1 MHRCRFV
8 LDSLFSFF
16 SGCALGCFRRWDTG
30 AAGLQ
35 VGPLPLLVSCLPEVA
50 VPAGLSTLGSTQV
63 AFSSAFPLLLVP
75 DMCVQRLGD
84 FISASFPVSILML
97 RPVWQPA
104 ASTSR
109 FQRKQNLLRSPSRAV
124 LIISDQGGWGEFCEC
139 WKAPSL
145 LTWPHLVI
153 ILALGSLQSPEQQA
167 GGTLRSLHGS
177 SFLLCSVLAAPYLG
191 GKAGWRE
198 RGKFL

>member
-1 MHRCRFV
+1 M
-8 LDSLFSFF
+8 
-16 SGCALGCFRRWDTG
+16 
-30 AAGLQ
+30 
-35 VGPLPLLVSCLPEVA
+35 
-50 VPAGLSTLGSTQV
+50 
-63 AFSSAFPLLLVP
+63 AFSIAFPLLLVP
-75 DMCVQRLGD
+75 EMCVQRLGN

-124 LIISDQGGWGEFCEC
+124 LIISDQGGWGEFCER

-145 LTWPHLVI
+145 LTWPRLVI
-153 ILALGSLQSPEQQA
+153 ILALGSLQSPGQQA
-167 GGTLRSLHGS
+167 GGTHRSLPGS

-191 GKAGWRE
+191 E
-198 RGKFL
+198 RQDGGRGGKFL